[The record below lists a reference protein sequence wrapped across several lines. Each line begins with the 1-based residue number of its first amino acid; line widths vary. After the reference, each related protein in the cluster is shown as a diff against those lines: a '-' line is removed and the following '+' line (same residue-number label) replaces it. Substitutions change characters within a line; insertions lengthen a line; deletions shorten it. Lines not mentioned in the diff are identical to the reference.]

1 MAGCNCPSH
10 TKSEVQFGDYFSEN
24 IYSWCTNCGNYGIHA
39 AVKRA
44 LVSSQ
49 IRPCQAL
56 LCFDIGC
63 HGNGSDKIGGY
74 RFHGLHGRVIPF
86 ACGAAIAN
94 RRTKVIAFGGDG
106 GTFGEGI
113 NHLIM
118 AIRGNY
124 EVMFVFH
131 NNLNY
136 GLTLGQASATT
147 KRGVKMNASPDGI
160 TSDPINPME
169 FVLSQS
175 PSFAARTFSGDIAHM
190 TETFEKGLSHKGFA
204 FIEVLQSCPTFN
216 LMTPH
221 EWYQQRIKDIK
232 KIKSYNPHNLD
243 AAKKIAL
250 DLEKQIAVGVLYQ
263 NPKSL
268 PFMER
273 QANRQGIKTELVD
286 EVKSISVKNLLDAF
300 RK

>member
-1 MAGCNCPSH
+1 MPSCNCPSH
-10 TKSEVQFGDYFSEN
+10 TKSDVHFGDYFSEN
-24 IYSWCTNCGNYGIHA
+24 LYNWCTNCGNYGIHA

-44 LVSSQ
+44 LVAQQ
-49 IRPCQAL
+49 IKPCQTL

-86 ACGAAIAN
+86 ACGAAISN
-94 RRTKVIAFGGDG
+94 RNIKVIAFGGDG

-113 NHLIM
+113 NHLIL

-136 GLTLGQASATT
+136 GLTTGQASATT

-169 FVLSQS
+169 FVLSLN
-175 PSFAARTFSGDIAHM
+175 PSFAARTFSGDIRHM
-190 TETFEKGLSHKGFA
+190 TETFQEGLKHEGFA
-204 FIEVLQSCPTFN
+204 FIEVLQSCPTYN

-221 EWYQQRIKDIK
+221 EWYQQRLKDIK
-232 KIKSYNPHNLD
+232 EFKDYNVHDIEKALEI
-243 AAKKIAL
+243 AK
-250 DLEKQIAVGVLYQ
+250 DLEKQITVGVLY
-263 NPKSL
+263 KSTKST
-268 PFMER
+268 PFMEK
-273 QANRQGIKTELVD
+273 QANRLSAKTELVD
-286 EVKSISVKNLLDAF
+286 EVKHFSTQKLFDAF
-300 RK
+300 R

>member
-1 MAGCNCPSH
+1 MPSCNCPSH
-10 TKSEVQFGDYFSEN
+10 TVADVKFGDYFSEN
-24 IYSWCTNCGNYGIHA
+24 LYSWCTNCGNYGIHA

-44 LVSSQ
+44 LVSQ
-49 IRPCQAL
+49 EIKPCQTL

-86 ACGAAIAN
+86 ACGAAISN
-94 RRTKVIAFGGDG
+94 RNIKVVAFGGDG

-113 NHLIM
+113 NHLIL

-136 GLTLGQASATT
+136 GLTQGQASATT
-147 KRGVKMNASPDGI
+147 KKGVKMNASPDGI
-160 TSDPINPME
+160 TSEPINPME
-169 FVLSQS
+169 FVLSLN

-190 TETFEKGLSHKGFA
+190 TETFEAGLKHKGFA
-204 FIEVLQSCPTFN
+204 FIEVLQSCPTYN

-221 EWYQQRIKDIK
+221 EWYQQRIKDVK
-232 KIKSYNPHNLD
+232 GIKSHDPHNLES
-243 AAKKIAL
+243 ARKIAQ
-250 DLEKQIAVGVLYQ
+250 DLEKQIATGVLYQ
-263 NPKSL
+263 NPKSA
-268 PFMER
+268 PFMDR
-273 QANRQGIKTELVD
+273 QANRLGIKSELAS
-286 EVKSISVKNLLDAF
+286 EVKHFNTQKLFDTF
-300 RK
+300 R